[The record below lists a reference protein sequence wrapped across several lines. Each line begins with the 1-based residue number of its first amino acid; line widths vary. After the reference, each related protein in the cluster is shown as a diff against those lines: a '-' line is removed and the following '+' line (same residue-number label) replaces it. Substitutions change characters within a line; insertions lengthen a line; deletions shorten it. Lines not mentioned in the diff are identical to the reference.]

1 LVEGKAGPDKS
12 SRLDVVF
19 NGKPG
24 DRKLEKRVR
33 KVLNVTAQGE
43 GKELKRVTVILTDDL
58 NLLELNRLYLQDDAP
73 TDVLSF
79 DLSDDAREGIEGDI
93 YVSLDRAAAQAQAL
107 GYSTESE
114 VMRLVLHG
122 FLHLCGYDHAD
133 DQALKEMIDRG
144 EQYLIG
150 DEDEIVG
157 N

>member
-1 LVEGKAGPDKS
+1 
-12 SRLDVVF
+12 
-19 NGKPG
+19 
-24 DRKLEKRVR
+24 
-33 KVLNVTAQGE
+33 
-43 GKELKRVTVILTDDL
+43 VTVILTDDL

>member
-1 LVEGKAGPDKS
+1 LAEGKAGLGTR

-24 DRKLEKRVR
+24 DKKLEKRVR
-33 KVLNVTAQGE
+33 KVLNAAAQGE
-43 GKELKRVTVILTDDL
+43 GKKLKRVSVILTDDPSL
-58 NLLELNRLYLQDDAP
+58 RELNRSYLQDDAP

-107 GYSTESE
+107 GDPTGSE

-133 DQALKEMIDRG
+133 DRALKEMTDHG
-144 EQYLIG
+144 EQYLSG
-150 DEDEIVG
+150 NKDEIVG